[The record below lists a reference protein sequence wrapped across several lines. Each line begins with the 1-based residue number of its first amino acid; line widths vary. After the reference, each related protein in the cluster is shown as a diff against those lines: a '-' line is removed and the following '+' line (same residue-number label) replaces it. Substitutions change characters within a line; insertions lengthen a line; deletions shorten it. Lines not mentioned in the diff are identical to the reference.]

1 VSAPPESVA
10 AAPAGPSRSFWTSA
24 GGILTGAATLV
35 SAFGGIFTALYLA
48 PKDHSQPQPQP
59 TAVTQTVE
67 QPAQTVEPPA
77 PPRRDEARVDVSA
90 VAAYVDTLDTL
101 LASSGDSRAELND
114 LIPAV
119 ESQAVTHAEAVSRI
133 EDVID
138 ERRALLAEVSRIQT
152 PDDFRRSRA
161 RLREA
166 IALSVEV
173 DRDVRTWIDAF
184 FAGAD
189 HSAAKQ
195 AWVAGSAQAQAAKDA
210 FKAEYNAA
218 RARFDLG
225 TFTGDV

>member
-48 PKDHSQPQPQP
+48 PKDDSTPQPQP
-59 TAVTQTVE
+59 TAVTQTV
-67 QPAQTVEPPA
+67 QQSA
-77 PPRRDEARVDVSA
+77 PPRRREEPRVDVSA

-166 IALSVEV
+166 ISLSVEV

-189 HSAAKQ
+189 PSAAKQ

-210 FKAEYNAA
+210 FRAEYNAA